1 MFLIERAVAALLDS
15 IPRLMM
21 LCINVQLI
29 THPVQGFVHFL
40 KILLFHEQNRTAYVY
55 MLMTSLFK
63 VK

>member
-1 MFLIERAVAALLDS
+1 MFLTERAVAALLDS
-15 IPRLMM
+15 IPRLM